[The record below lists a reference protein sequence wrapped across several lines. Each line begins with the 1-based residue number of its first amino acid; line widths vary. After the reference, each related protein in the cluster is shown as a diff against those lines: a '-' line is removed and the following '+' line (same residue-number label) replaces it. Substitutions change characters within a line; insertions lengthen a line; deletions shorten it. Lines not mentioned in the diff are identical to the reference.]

1 MILGKKPDYGASS
14 LFRLSAEV
22 PTGIR
27 TTTTSKSLRRNHM
40 DIMSLIIQLIAGA
53 VGGNAAGALLKNFS
67 LGTAGNS
74 IAGVIGGGIGGQIL
88 SAMLGGGGAA
98 AGAAAAGGGVLGSLA
113 GGGIGGAIL
122 MIIIGI
128 IKGVLA
134 KK

>member
-22 PTGIR
+22 PAGIR
-27 TTTTSKSLRRNHM
+27 TTRTSKSLRRNHM

-98 AGAAAAGGGVLGSLA
+98 GAAAAGGGVLGSLA

-128 IKGVLA
+128 IKGALA